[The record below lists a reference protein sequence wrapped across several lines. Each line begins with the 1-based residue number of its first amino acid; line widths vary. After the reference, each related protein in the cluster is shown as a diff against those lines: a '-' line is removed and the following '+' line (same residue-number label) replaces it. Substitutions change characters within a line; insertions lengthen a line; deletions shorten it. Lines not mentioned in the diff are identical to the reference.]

1 MSKPIEVRLKI
12 PKNSKAPLL
21 DENGYPVDMASVRFR
36 RSITVEAI
44 PKPGETLHVSAGD
57 KTVEATVIRVDWSD
71 DDGVFVVA
79 CQYAKRSITVD
90 EQSALVNDP
99 DWQMAPLI

>member
-1 MSKPIEVRLKI
+1 MSKPIEVRLKV

-36 RSITVEAI
+36 RAMTVEAI
-44 PKPGETLHVSAGD
+44 PKPGDPLPVTAGD
-57 KTVEATVIRVDWSD
+57 KTLDATVIRVDWSD

-90 EQSALVNDP
+90 EQAALVADP
-99 DWQMAPLI
+99 NWQMAPLI